1 MSRSLFDPARY
12 AAQLADKQQRL
23 IELLAPFNA
32 PAPEVFESPREH
44 YRLRAEFRL
53 WREGEDRHYAMF
65 EAGDNRTP
73 IFFTDFP
80 IASRE

>member
-1 MSRSLFDPARY
+1 MSRSQFDPTAY

-32 PAPEVFESPREH
+32 PPPEVFESPREH

-53 WREGEDRHYAMF
+53 WREGNERHYADAAL
-65 EAGDNRTP
+65 EGGVAGQ
-73 IFFTDFP
+73 
-80 IASRE
+80 